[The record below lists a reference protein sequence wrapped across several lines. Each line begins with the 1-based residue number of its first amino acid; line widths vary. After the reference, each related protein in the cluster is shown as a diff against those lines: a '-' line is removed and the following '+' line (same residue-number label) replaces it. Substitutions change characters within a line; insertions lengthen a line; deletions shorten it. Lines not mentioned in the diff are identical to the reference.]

1 VCADPEN
8 CGRQERILLELLG
21 DLREVVFQ
29 TDAAGRWT
37 FLNAAWT
44 DITGFSI
51 EAAMGMVFLDFV
63 HPDDRAENVERFRP
77 LAEGLKDD
85 CRHEVRYLT
94 ADGGCRWVEVHARA
108 VRDEAGRLMGTSGTL
123 SNIEE
128 RHAAVE
134 ARTREL
140 AEANRALQESELLYR
155 TLVETSPDAVSVTDP
170 QGRLRIV
177 NGRCLEMFGYDSA
190 EEVLGRN
197 LNEVVRSEDPATLRR
212 VGEEFKRT
220 GRVRDVELRLT
231 RRDGS
236 ALDVE
241 LNGTVVR
248 DAAGAAE
255 YVIRMAR
262 DIGGRKAVERELRRS
277 ERRFHGVFDEAP
289 IGIALMDDGARVQ
302 VANRRYREML
312 ERSADE
318 LAGVSVREFTHP
330 DDWPAS
336 QRAIDAL
343 QFASAPA
350 QALDQRYLTRSG
362 RVVWARSTVA
372 NLLSLVDGAHLMISM
387 VEDVTARKQLEEQ
400 LRHAQ
405 KMEAVGRLAG
415 GIAHDF
421 NNVLTVIKGYGE
433 LLQMRV
439 AENPSA
445 VREASQIIKAAERA
459 ARLVAQLMA
468 FSRKPAIELQVMD
481 VNAALREMR
490 EMLGKLLR
498 EDIELTARLGPDT
511 GSVRADPGQF
521 SQVLMNLAVNARDAM
536 PQGGR
541 LSISTRAE
549 TVQAEAAGGE
559 QGRYAVLEV
568 TDTGC
573 GMSPE
578 VRARIF
584 EPFFTTKDMGKG
596 TGLGL
601 ATVYGIVE
609 QAGGHI
615 AVESAPGAG
624 TTFRVY
630 LPCAAERAEV
640 AHGDERP

>member
-108 VRDEAGRLMGTSGTL
+108 ARDEAGRLVGTSGTL

-140 AEANRALQESELLYR
+140 AEANRALRESELLYR
-155 TLVETSPDAVSVTDP
+155 TLVETSPDAISVTDP
-170 QGRLRIV
+170 QGRLRMV

-190 EEVLGRN
+190 DEVLGRN
-197 LNEVVRSEDPATLRR
+197 LNDLVRSENPDTLRR
-212 VGEEFKRT
+212 VGEEFKRS
-220 GRVRDVELRLT
+220 GRVRDVEMRLT

-248 DAAGAAE
+248 DAAGAPE

-289 IGIALMDDGARVQ
+289 IGIALMDDGARVLE
-302 VANRRYREML
+302 ANRRYREML
-312 ERSADE
+312 ERPAGE
-318 LAGVSVREFTHP
+318 LAGVSAREFTHP

-343 QFASAPA
+343 QLASAPA
-350 QALDQRYLTRSG
+350 QALEQRYLTRSG

-387 VEDVTARKQLEEQ
+387 VEDVTARKELEEQ

-433 LLQMRV
+433 LLRQRV
-439 AENPSA
+439 AEDPSA
-445 VREASQIIKAAERA
+445 AREASQIIKAAERA

-468 FSRKPAIELQVMD
+468 FSRKPAIELQVVD

-490 EMLGKLLR
+490 EMLGRLLR
-498 EDIELTARLGPDT
+498 EDIELTARLGPDA

-521 SQVLMNLAVNARDAM
+521 SQMLMNLAVNARDAM
-536 PQGGR
+536 PHGGR

-549 TVQAEAAGGE
+549 TVPAEAAGLG

-568 TDTGC
+568 ADTGC

-601 ATVYGIVE
+601 STVYGIVE

-630 LPCAAERAEV
+630 LPCAAEG
-640 AHGDERP
+640 AHGGG